1 MGTGLQC
8 RPLVSGDGRP
18 HQPRDGH
25 AASAVAGDGSG
36 PNRSRY
42 RAWGLLRSTRRT
54 PLSCRCG
61 GGCPAGAAVI
71 ESLLQQRRRTAALA
85 YAPQVP
91 GRAWT
96 ASKQVLQPN
105 SELTASSPAGRGA
118 QTRTGD
124 LLLPKQAL
132 PTFVVRIGFLEFAWT
147 TCFAIPAPDQHLLQR
162 SGAVPEAIRSCP
174 RQPAPIQPYHSS

>member
-1 MGTGLQC
+1 MIAWAQASNVDHWCPGMGDLTSLATATPPVLSPATVPDLIEAVTAPGDC
-8 RPLVSGDGRP
+8 SGVPVG
-18 HQPRDGH
+18 PR
-25 AASAVAGDGSG
+25 
-36 PNRSRY
+36 
-42 RAWGLLRSTRRT
+42 
-54 PLSCRCG
+54 
-61 GGCPAGAAVI
+61 CPAGAAVI